1 MLPEQLKYFY
11 EVLGV
16 KNPPLTREEVAW
28 KVALFCGDG
37 KLNVAENLYVR
48 FARGRATWCYRYLR
62 NGHDC
67 VMTLGGYTDERE
79 GHGNI
84 TLTGALAKADQLDLI
99 RRTCPDSDLLDL
111 RREAQ
116 RELAG
121 NSLSL
126 EQKDLER
133 TCNSQD
139 CCRLWMTARMIGA
152 SKSVS
157 RPRTHFAPRQCTRKR
172 SMIVFRAWPRK
183 TSRAPSRRANRKIL
197 RKHSP
202 LVKQHRMKTNKA

>member
-16 KNPPLTREEVAW
+16 KNPPLTREQVAW

-48 FARGRATWCYRYLR
+48 FARGRTTWCYRYLR

-79 GHGNI
+79 GRGNI

-126 EQKDLER
+126 EQKE
-133 TCNSQD
+133 
-139 CCRLWMTARMIGA
+139 
-152 SKSVS
+152 
-157 RPRTHFAPRQCTRKR
+157 
-172 SMIVFRAWPRK
+172 FRANLQL
-183 TSRAPSRRANRKIL
+183 SGL
-197 RKHSP
+197 LP
-202 LVKQHRMKTNKA
+202 LVDDSEDDRREQIRQQAEDAFRAEARHAQEVDDSFPGVAAEDIEGSITTCEQEDFAQTFTTGEAAPDEDE